1 MTAVEVPTDIPTPGA
16 KTDRL
21 FRRLLRSPLALISM
35 IFLAFVLL
43 IAIIGPLIAPYD
55 PNQASLQLI
64 LASPSPEHVLGGDSA
79 GRDVFSRL
87 LAATQVSVIAAI
99 LAVVVALLVGVISG
113 LVAGYYQGW
122 FDNLASWVT
131 TLVMA
136 LPGMVVLLASRA
148 VLGPSVWWAMLI
160 IGILL
165 APAYFRL
172 VYTTVTATRSELYVD
187 AARVSGLSDLR
198 IIGRHILSVVRA
210 PIIVQTAVVAIIAIG
225 IQAGLEFLGLGDR
238 SVSTWGGMLNDAFA
252 NIYRAPILMVWPSLA
267 IGLTSIALMLLAN
280 AMRDVLERTVVVRR
294 KRRRAVSTR
303 TGSIAAVTT
312 AISVVI
318 ARPKRRRAVA
328 TRAGSIAAVTSSAT
342 SVTNLGDEPDIVTT
356 DGVTIRHDDDEQAA
370 SHSAE
375 VILRVKDLRV
385 GYQRD
390 EGSIHEVVHGVSLD
404 VRRGEVHGLIGES
417 GSGKTQTAF
426 AILGLLPGG
435 GSVTGGSIEFDG
447 ARLENG
453 DDRVYAGIRGRRIS
467 YIPQEPMSNLDPSF
481 TIGSQLVERLRVT
494 LGMSK
499 KEARDKA
506 LSLLDRVGIS
516 QPLRTFKAYP
526 FEVSGGMAQRV
537 LIAGAV
543 STDPDLIIADE
554 PTTALDVTVQA
565 EVLDL
570 LRDLQAE
577 RHMAMVL
584 VTHNFGVVAD
594 LCDRVT
600 VMQSGLF
607 VETGPVR
614 AIFQRPEH
622 PYTKSLLSSILDEG
636 PARPPLAIA
645 GTAPT
650 GGIA

>member
-1 MTAVEVPTDIPTPGA
+1 MTAVEVPTAIPTPA
-16 KTDRL
+16 SRVDHL
-21 FRRLLRSPLALISM
+21 FRRLLRNPLAVVSM
-35 IFLAFVLL
+35 IVLAIVVL

-64 LASPSPEHVLGGDSA
+64 LAPPSAEHPLGADSA
-79 GRDVFSRL
+79 GRDVLSRL
-87 LAATQVSVIAAI
+87 LAATRTSVVAAI
-99 LAVVVALLVGVISG
+99 LAVLVSLVIGVGSG
-113 LVAGYYQGW
+113 LIAGYYQGW
-122 FDNLASWVT
+122 FDNVSSWFT

-136 LPGMVVLLASRA
+136 LPGMVVLLAARA
-148 VLGPSVWWAMLI
+148 VLGPSIWWAMLI

-172 VYTTVTATRSELYVD
+172 VYTMVTATRSELYVD

-198 IIGRHILSVVRA
+198 IIGKHVLSVVRA
-210 PIIVQTAVVAIIAIG
+210 PIIIQTAVVAIIAIG
-225 IQAGLEFLGLGDR
+225 IQAGLEFLGLGDT
-238 SVSTWGGMLNDAFA
+238 SLPTWGGMLQDAFA
-252 NIYRAPILMVWPSLA
+252 NIYKAPFLIVWPSLA
-267 IGLTSIALMLLAN
+267 IGVTSIALMLLAN

-294 KRRRAVSTR
+294 KRRRAVTTR
-303 TGSIAAVTT
+303 TGSVAAVTT
-312 AISVVI
+312 AS
-318 ARPKRRRAVA
+318 
-328 TRAGSIAAVTSSAT
+328 
-342 SVTNLGDEPDIVTT
+342 SVTDLGDEIDIVTAE
-356 DGVTIRHDDDEQAA
+356 GQTIRHDDDQQAA
-370 SHSAE
+370 SRSSE
-375 VILRVKDLRV
+375 IVLSVKDLRV
-385 GYQRD
+385 GYAQAD
-390 EGSIHEVVHGVSLD
+390 GSTLEVVHGVSLD
-404 VRRGEVHGLIGES
+404 IRKGEVHGLIGES
-417 GSGKTQTAF
+417 GSGKSQTAF
-426 AILGLLPGG
+426 AVLGLLPKG
-435 GSVTGGSIEFDG
+435 GSVTGGSIAYEG
-447 ARLENG
+447 LRLDTASEKE
-453 DDRVYAGIRGRRIS
+453 YTAIRGRRIG
-467 YIPQEPMSNLDPSF
+467 YIPQEPMSNLDQSF
-481 TIGSQLVERLRVT
+481 TIGSQLTEPLRVG

-506 LSLLDRVGIS
+506 LSLLERVGI
-516 QPLRTFKAYP
+516 PNPVRTFKAYP

-577 RHMAMVL
+577 RHMAMLL

-622 PYTKSLLSSILDEG
+622 PYTKSLLASILDEG
-636 PARPPLAIA
+636 PARPPLV
-645 GTAPT
+645 GTAT
-650 GGIA
+650 QGGNS